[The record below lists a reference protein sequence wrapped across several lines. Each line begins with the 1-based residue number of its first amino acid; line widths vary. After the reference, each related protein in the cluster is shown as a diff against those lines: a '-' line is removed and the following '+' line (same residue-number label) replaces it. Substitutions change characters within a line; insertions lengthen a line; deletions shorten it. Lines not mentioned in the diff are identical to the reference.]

1 MMELILNMEHHHGMP
16 IARSSGMAMVI
27 ESLPPPETSS
37 QWVGRGLIQRI
48 LFNLINRP
56 RN

>member
-1 MMELILNMEHHHGMP
+1 MMEPILNMEHHHGMP